1 MQEEQER
8 EIDAEEEPAKK
19 KKVNIPREW
28 REVERWNLCDHSEED
43 IDAFIR
49 RQLDDLNRSAG
60 ILYAVPGA
68 HKNRNNKYGDFQF
81 KHKWATKFRQGGSL
95 SVRLGTASQRS
106 RFAYQENR
114 SQIQEICRSA
124 CAKSAVTT
132 CLCHSRRRH
141 DRQLSGQPGKIS

>member
-1 MQEEQER
+1 MSNRNDDTASDSEEESEMQEEQER

-43 IDAFIR
+43 IDVFIR

-68 HKNRNNKYGDFQF
+68 HKTRNNKYGDF
-81 KHKWATKFRQGGSL
+81 H
-95 SVRLGTASQRS
+95 
-106 RFAYQENR
+106 
-114 SQIQEICRSA
+114 
-124 CAKSAVTT
+124 
-132 CLCHSRRRH
+132 
-141 DRQLSGQPGKIS
+141 